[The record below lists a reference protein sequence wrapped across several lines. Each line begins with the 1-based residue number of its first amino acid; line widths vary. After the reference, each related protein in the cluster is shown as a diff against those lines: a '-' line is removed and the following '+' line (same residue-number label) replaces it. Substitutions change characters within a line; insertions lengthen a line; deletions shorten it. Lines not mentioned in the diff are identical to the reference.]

1 MAAARPRPAPTFPG
15 AGRPAAAPRPWV
27 FVVLAIA
34 GLAVAALVV
43 LALMP
48 RGNSPA
54 GPAGPNAP
62 AARPVPSSPATA
74 LPITPTPTPV
84 PDDGTPRPAGCDELY
99 SPSMVEAMGD
109 LVLNPAWS
117 AAPGTEVL
125 YGTDDAQLRG
135 IIDTAEHLNCI
146 WGTAEGGSDTGL
158 VTDLVWVTPEQSA
171 TVKARLDEAGL
182 RCYEEL
188 EGLRCIAQETAEAG
202 TFGESH
208 FLRDGI
214 WLATKYTNAG
224 PDGYTHDIIG
234 NVWKDA

>member
-1 MAAARPRPAPTFPG
+1 MAADRPRPAPG

-27 FVVLAIA
+27 FVLLAVA
-34 GLAVAALVV
+34 VLAVAALVV

-48 RGNSPA
+48 RGTTSTTPT
-54 GPAGPNAP
+54 GPDAP

-74 LPITPTPTPV
+74 LPITPTPAPV
-84 PDDGTPRPAGCDELY
+84 PDDGTPRPTSCDELY

-109 LVLNPAWS
+109 LVLNPAW
-117 AAPGTEVL
+117 ATAPGAEVL
-125 YGTDDAQLRG
+125 YGSDDAELRG
-135 IIDTAEHLNCI
+135 VIDTAENLNCI
-146 WGTAEGGSDTGL
+146 WGAAAGGSDTGV
-158 VTDLVWVTPEQSA
+158 VTDLVWVTPEQSGA
-171 TVKARLDEAGL
+171 VKARLEEAGL

-188 EGLRCIAQETAEAG
+188 EGLRCVIQTTTESG

-224 PDGYTHDIIG
+224 PDGYTHDIIA
-234 NVWKDA
+234 NVWKPA